1 MAWVPVSPE
10 GLRSVKRPPLMP
22 LLLVAIALIP
32 VNLHAKSEGRI
43 TGRITS
49 QAGDG
54 LIGAV
59 ITLFRQDGEGGTISF
74 TRTDR
79 RGQFSISNLAPGS
92 YHLQVA
98 SEGYQPLTNSGIK
111 IEPGR
116 TLTLNVVMQELLDLL
131 AAEPDPRNWDLK
143 TVVRSTSD
151 RRLIFR
157 DLPGAAAE
165 RESTFTRV
173 AALEVATSSGMGSEN
188 YFVSPSSGQSGVLS
202 NFAYAEPITDSGR
215 MIVSGQ
221 LNSGADSFWHVRNT
235 FHYQTDPGR
244 DLRFS
249 LGYGRLGVNN
259 TDMSLLAHPASFLN
273 QDPILRDSGAQ
284 VIDMGLGGQSRFVD
298 GLDIEYGLD
307 LSRIY
312 YGTTRSYFSPYFQVV
327 LTPAD
332 TWKVKTGMSS
342 RRVSDTNSILLPD
355 GELLNMAAPIYVAKI
370 DGRLRISQ
378 FKHSEI
384 AVEKALDDRA
394 TIEVAL
400 YEDHM
405 NGPGIP
411 FLVTAVGSSPGVST
425 AVAQLRED
433 QTAQKGVRLAVN
445 RRFLD
450 FLAGSIAYVYGT
462 GTALSPEG
470 GTLTSEQL
478 AQSLLEFM
486 QRTYYHSLTG
496 RVHANFR
503 HTQTKLTAVVR
514 WYPGAPITPIDLFA
528 DRSDVLAKGVNFSI
542 RQPLPLPEFLGTV
555 GRWEALVDVRNMF
568 ESGNAHLRTADGE
581 VVLSRNPRSLRF
593 GLNLNLH

>member
-1 MAWVPVSPE
+1 M
-10 GLRSVKRPPLMP
+10 KRPPPM
-22 LLLVAIALIP
+22 LLLLLTIALIP
-32 VNLHAKSEGRI
+32 VNLQAKGEGRI
-43 TGRITS
+43 TGNIAT

-92 YHLQVA
+92 YHLQVVR
-98 SEGYQPLTNSGIK
+98 EGYRPLTNSGIK

-131 AAEPDPRNWDLK
+131 AVEPDPRNWDLK

-157 DLPGAAAE
+157 DLPGAATE
-165 RESTFTRV
+165 RESTFNRG
-173 AALEVATSSGMGSEN
+173 AALEVATTSGMGSEN
-188 YFVSPSSGQSGVLS
+188 YFVSPTSGQSGVLS

-235 FHYQTDPGR
+235 FHYRTDPGR

-249 LGYGRLGVNN
+249 LGYGRLGLNN
-259 TDMSLLAHPASFLN
+259 TDIGLLAQPAHFLN
-273 QDPILRDSGAQ
+273 QDPTLRDSGVQ
-284 VIDMGLGGQSRFVD
+284 VIDMGLGGQSRFLD
-298 GLDIEYGLD
+298 GLDIEYGFD
-307 LSRIY
+307 LSRVY
-312 YGTTRSYFSPYFQVV
+312 YGVTRSFVSPYFQVV

-332 TWKVKTGMSS
+332 TWRVKTAMSS
-342 RRVSDTNSILLPD
+342 RRVSDTNTILLPD
-355 GELLNMAAPIYVAKI
+355 GEPLNTTEPIYFAKI
-370 DGRLRISQ
+370 DGRLHVSQ

-384 AVEKALDDRA
+384 ALEKDLPGRA
-394 TIEVAL
+394 TMEVAL

-405 NGPGIP
+405 NGSGMP
-411 FLVTAVGSSPGVST
+411 FLVTALGSSPEVST
-425 AVAQLRED
+425 AIAQLRED
-433 QTAQKGVRLAVN
+433 QTAQHGMRLAVN
-445 RRFLD
+445 RRILD

-462 GTALSPEG
+462 GTALSPDG
-470 GTLTSEQL
+470 GALTSEQL

-486 QRTYYHSLTG
+486 QRSYYHSLTG
-496 RVHANFR
+496 RLYASFR
-503 HTQTKLTAVVR
+503 RTRTNLTAVVR

-568 ESGNAHLRTADGE
+568 ESGNARLQTADGE

-593 GLNLNLH
+593 GLNLNLY